1 MCGIIGYIGKRQAT
15 DILIGGLRRLEY
27 RGYDSAGLA
36 VLNQAELSV
45 QKSQGKL
52 EKLVNQLQWDQCI
65 GNVGIGHTRWATHGI
80 PSKTNA
86 HPHFDFNREIAVVH
100 NGIIENFRHIKTSLE
115 TAGRRFRSE
124 TDSEVIP
131 HLIGNFYKGDLLHAV
146 QAALRQVEGNYAI
159 AVISANEPTR
169 MVAARKG
176 SPLVIGLGEDEFL
189 VTSDVTAMLEH
200 TNQVVYVEDD
210 EIVDVNMDGVRISTL
225 AGESIQRSATT
236 VTWDISQV
244 QKEGYPHFM
253 IKEIMEQ
260 PSSLRQTISERIQA
274 GRVVFPELEPLR
286 ESLGNPEKINQIV
299 FLGCGT
305 AYHAGFV
312 GKYMVEKFAR
322 IPATVDMSSEFRYSS
337 PVITP
342 RTLVVAISQSGETT
356 DTLAAVRYAKEQG
369 ATTIAI
375 TNVVGSSITREVDIT
390 INMYAGPEIAVAAS
404 KTYTSQLAVLSLFA
418 LHVAYLRQP
427 PDANSTE
434 TLLHDILH
442 LPSHV
447 EKVLTQSAS
456 IEHIAKRYSAFN
468 HFLYLG
474 RHINYPSALEGALKL
489 KEISY
494 IHAEGYPAGEMKHGA
509 IALID
514 DDMPVVCIVSE
525 SEVHEKMLSNIQ
537 EVHARKGR
545 IIAIATKGD
554 LEIEALF
561 QDTIYLPQIHE
572 FASPILI
579 AVAFQLF
586 AYYVA
591 AHRGL
596 DVDQPR
602 NLAKSVTVE

>member
-15 DILIGGLRRLEY
+15 GILVDGLRRLEY

-36 VLNQAELSV
+36 VLNRTGLVV

-52 EKLVNQLQWDQCI
+52 RQLVDQLQWDECI

-80 PSKTNA
+80 PNIINA
-86 HPHFDFNREIAVVH
+86 HPHADSKKEIAVVH
-100 NGIIENFRHIKTSLE
+100 NGIIENFRHIKTHLE
-115 TAGRRFRSE
+115 ATGRRFRSE
-124 TDSEVIP
+124 TDSEVLP
-131 HLIGNFYKGDLLHAV
+131 HLIESFYKGDLLQAV
-146 QAALRQVEGNYAI
+146 QGALRQVEGNYGI

-176 SPLVIGLGEDEFL
+176 SPLVIGLGKDEFF
-189 VTSDVTAMLEH
+189 VASDVPAILEH
-200 TNQVVYVEDD
+200 TNDVIYVEDD
-210 EIVDVNMDGVRISTL
+210 EIVDINMDSVRISTL
-225 AGESIQRSATT
+225 AGKSIRRSATT

-260 PSSLRQTISERIQA
+260 PISLRQTISERIQA
-274 GRVVFPELEPLR
+274 GRVIFPELKPLR
-286 ESLGNPEKINQIV
+286 GNLGNPEKINQIV

-312 GKYMVEKFAR
+312 GKYMIEKFAR

-369 ATTIAI
+369 ATAIAI
-375 TNVVGSSITREVDIT
+375 TNVVGSSITREVDVT

-418 LHVAYLRQP
+418 LYVANLRMP
-427 PDANSTE
+427 LGVNTIEA
-434 TLLHDILH
+434 LLHDILN
-442 LPSHV
+442 LPAQV
-447 EKVLTQSAS
+447 EKVLTLSAS
-456 IEHIAKRYSAFN
+456 IEHIAKRYSTFN

-514 DDMPVVCIVSE
+514 NNMPVVCIVSE
-525 SEVHEKMLSNIQ
+525 SDIHEKMLSNIQ

-554 LEIEALF
+554 LEIEGLI

-591 AHRGL
+591 VHRGL

>member
-15 DILIGGLRRLEY
+15 DILVGGLQRLEY

-36 VLNQAELSV
+36 VLNDSGLSV

-52 EKLVNQLQWDQCI
+52 QQLVDGLQPDQCI

-80 PSKTNA
+80 PNELNA
-86 HPHFDFNREIAVVH
+86 HPHFDFKNEIAVVH
-100 NGIIENFRHIKTSLE
+100 NGIIENFRHIKTYLE
-115 TAGRRFRSE
+115 VGGHRFRSE
-124 TDSEVIP
+124 TDSEVLP
-131 HLIGNFYKGDLLHAV
+131 HLIASLYKGDLLEAVEHAL
-146 QAALRQVEGNYAI
+146 QRIEGNYAI
-159 AVISANEPTR
+159 AVISANEPSR
-169 MVAARKG
+169 MIAARKR
-176 SPLVIGLGEDEFL
+176 SPLVIGIGKDELL
-189 VTSDVTAMLEH
+189 VASDVTAMLEH
-200 TNQVVYVEDD
+200 TYEVVYIEDD
-210 EIVDVNMDGVRISTL
+210 EIVDLNMDGVRISTL
-225 AGESIQRSATT
+225 TGKSVQRAATT

-274 GRVVFPELEPLR
+274 GRVVFPELESLR
-286 ESLGNPEKINQIV
+286 ENLGNPEKINQVV

-312 GKYMVEKFAR
+312 GKYIIEKFAR

-369 ATTIAI
+369 AATIAI
-375 TNVVGSSITREVDIT
+375 TNVVGSSITREVDAT

-418 LHVAYLRQP
+418 LYVAHLRQP
-427 PDANSTE
+427 PGIDVIEA
-434 TLLHDILH
+434 LLHDIVD
-442 LPSHV
+442 LPGQV
-447 EKVLTQSAS
+447 EKVLTQSTY
-456 IEHIAKRYSAFN
+456 IEHIAKHYSTYD

-514 DDMPVVCIVSE
+514 ENMPVVCIISE

-537 EVHARKGR
+537 EVHARKGK

-554 LEIEALF
+554 LEIEALI
-561 QDTIYLPQIHE
+561 QDTIYLPQVHE

>member
-36 VLNQAELSV
+36 VLNQAGLSV

-52 EKLVNQLQWDQCI
+52 DQLVDQLQSDQCI

-86 HPHFDFNREIAVVH
+86 HPHFDSNKEIAVVH

-115 TAGRRFRSE
+115 AVGRRFRSE
-124 TDSEVIP
+124 TDSEVLP
-131 HLIGNFYKGDLLHAV
+131 HLIASFYSGNLLQAV
-146 QAALRQVEGNYAI
+146 QRALRQVEGNYAI
-159 AVISANEPTR
+159 AVISPNEPTR

-189 VTSDVTAMLEH
+189 VASDVTAMLEH
-200 TNQVVYVEDD
+200 TNQVVYIEDD

-225 AGESIQRSATT
+225 AGESIQRTAAT

-286 ESLGNPEKINQIV
+286 ESLGNPEKIDQIV
-299 FLGCGT
+299 FIGCGT

-312 GKYMVEKFAR
+312 GKHTIEKFAR

-375 TNVVGSSITREVDIT
+375 TNVVGSSITREVDVT

-418 LHVAYLRQP
+418 LHVANLRQP

-525 SEVHEKMLSNIQ
+525 SEIHEKMLSNIQ

-561 QDTIYLPQIHE
+561 QDSIYLPQIHE

-591 AHRGL
+591 VHRGL

>member
-15 DILIGGLRRLEY
+15 GILVDGLRRLEY

-36 VLNQAELSV
+36 VLNRTGLVV

-52 EKLVNQLQWDQCI
+52 RQLVDQLQWDECI

-80 PSKTNA
+80 PNIINA
-86 HPHFDFNREIAVVH
+86 HPHADSKKEIAVVH
-100 NGIIENFRHIKTSLE
+100 NGIIENFRHIKTHLE
-115 TAGRRFRSE
+115 ATGRRFRSE
-124 TDSEVIP
+124 TDSEVLP
-131 HLIGNFYKGDLLHAV
+131 HLIESFYKGDLLQAV
-146 QAALRQVEGNYAI
+146 QGALRQVEGNYGL

-176 SPLVIGLGEDEFL
+176 SPLVIGLGKDEFF
-189 VTSDVTAMLEH
+189 VASDVPAILEH
-200 TNQVVYVEDD
+200 TNDVIYVEDD
-210 EIVDVNMDGVRISTL
+210 EIVDINMDSVRISTL
-225 AGESIQRSATT
+225 AGKSIRRSATT

-260 PSSLRQTISERIQA
+260 PISLRQTISERIQA
-274 GRVVFPELEPLR
+274 GRVIFPELKPLR
-286 ESLGNPEKINQIV
+286 GNLGNPEKINQIV

-312 GKYMVEKFAR
+312 GKYMIEKFAR

-369 ATTIAI
+369 ATAIAI
-375 TNVVGSSITREVDIT
+375 TNVVGSSITREVDVT

-418 LHVAYLRQP
+418 LYVANLRKP
-427 PDANSTE
+427 LGVNTIEA
-434 TLLHDILH
+434 LLHDILN
-442 LPSHV
+442 LPAQV
-447 EKVLTQSAS
+447 EKVLTLSAS
-456 IEHIAKRYSAFN
+456 IEHIAKRYSTFN

-514 DDMPVVCIVSE
+514 NNMPVVCIVSE
-525 SEVHEKMLSNIQ
+525 SDIHEKMLSNIQ

-554 LEIEALF
+554 LEIEGLI

-591 AHRGL
+591 VHRGL

>member
-15 DILIGGLRRLEY
+15 DILVDGLRRLEY

-36 VLNQAELSV
+36 VLTNGGLFV

-52 EKLVNQLQWDQCI
+52 ERLVNQLQTEDCI
-65 GNVGIGHTRWATHGI
+65 GNIGIGHTRWATHGI
-80 PSKTNA
+80 PNEINA
-86 HPHFDFNREIAVVH
+86 HPHLDSKKKIAVVH
-100 NGIIENFRHIKTSLE
+100 NGIIENFRHIRASLE
-115 TAGRRFRSE
+115 ADGNRFRSE
-124 TDSEVIP
+124 TDSEVLP
-131 HLIGNFYKGDLLHAV
+131 HLIASFYEGDLLQAV
-146 QAALRQVEGNYAI
+146 QCALRQVEGNYAI
-159 AVISANEPTR
+159 AVISAKEPTR
-169 MVAARKG
+169 MVAARQG
-176 SPLVIGLGEDEFL
+176 SPLVIGLGADEFF
-189 VTSDVTAMLEH
+189 VASDVTAMLEH
-200 TNQVVYVEDD
+200 TDEVVYVEDN
-210 EIVDVNMDGVRISTL
+210 EIVDITTDGVHISTL
-225 AGESIQRSATT
+225 AGESIQRTATI
-236 VTWDISQV
+236 VSWDYSQV
-244 QKEGYPHFM
+244 QKEGFPHFM

-260 PSSLRQTISERIQA
+260 PSSLTKTISERIRA
-274 GRVVFPELEPLR
+274 GRVVFPELEPLN
-286 ESLGNPEKINQIV
+286 ENLSNPEKFNQVV

-312 GKYMVEKFAR
+312 GKYTIEKFAR
-322 IPATVDMSSEFRYSS
+322 VPATVDMSSEFRYSS
-337 PVITP
+337 PVVTP
-342 RTLVVAISQSGETT
+342 GTLVVAISQSGETT
-356 DTLAAVRYAKEQG
+356 DTLAAVRYAKGQG

-375 TNVVGSSITREVDIT
+375 TNVVGSSISREVDVT

-418 LHVAYLRQP
+418 LYVAQLRKP
-427 PDANSTE
+427 SRIATTE
-434 TLLHDILH
+434 ALLHDILH
-442 LPSHV
+442 LPAQV
-447 EKVLTQSAS
+447 EKVLTQAAS
-456 IEHIAKRYSAFN
+456 IEHIAKRYSTYN

-514 DDMPVVCIVSE
+514 EEMPVVCIVSE

-554 LEIEALF
+554 LEIEALI

>member
-1 MCGIIGYIGKRQAT
+1 MCGIIGYIGKRQAK

-115 TAGRRFRSE
+115 AAGRRFRSE
-124 TDSEVIP
+124 TDSEVLP
-131 HLIGNFYKGDLLHAV
+131 HLIGNFYKGNLLHAV

-225 AGESIQRSATT
+225 AGESIQRTAAT

-322 IPATVDMSSEFRYSS
+322 IPASVDMSSEFRYSS

>member
-15 DILIGGLRRLEY
+15 DILVDGLRRLEY

-36 VLNQAELSV
+36 VLNNAELLF

-52 EKLVNQLQWDQCI
+52 QRLVDQLQPEQCI

-80 PSKTNA
+80 PNEINA
-86 HPHFDFNREIAVVH
+86 HPHFDSKMEIAVVH
-100 NGIIENFRHIKTSLE
+100 NGIIENFRDIRTHLE
-115 TAGRRFRSE
+115 SAGCRFRSE
-124 TDSEVIP
+124 TDSEVLP
-131 HLIGNFYKGDLLHAV
+131 HLIESLYKGDLLQAV
-146 QAALRQVEGNYAI
+146 QGALQQVEGNYAI

-169 MVAARKG
+169 MVAARKS
-176 SPLVIGLGEDEFL
+176 SPLVIGIGEDEFL
-189 VTSDVTAMLEH
+189 VASDVTAMLEH
-200 TNQVVYVEDD
+200 TDEVVYVEDD
-210 EIVDVNMDGVRISTL
+210 EIVDITTNGVRISTL
-225 AGESIQRSATT
+225 AGEPIQRAATA
-236 VTWDISQV
+236 VSWDLSQV

-260 PSSLRQTISERIQA
+260 PSSLRQTINERIQA
-274 GRVVFPELEPLR
+274 GMVIFPELEPLS
-286 ESLGNPEKINQIV
+286 ENLGNPGKINQIV

-312 GKYMVEKFAR
+312 GKYTIEKFAR
-322 IPATVDMSSEFRYSS
+322 IPSTVDMSSEFRYGA
-337 PVITP
+337 PVVTP
-342 RTLVVAISQSGETT
+342 GTLVVAISQSGETT
-356 DTLAAVRYAKEQG
+356 DTLAAVRYAKERG
-369 ATTIAI
+369 ATTIAV
-375 TNVVGSSITREVDIT
+375 TNVVGSSITREVDVT

-418 LHVAYLRQP
+418 LYAAQLRKP
-427 PDANSTE
+427 SGIDRTE
-434 TLLHDILH
+434 ALLHDILH
-442 LPSHV
+442 LPAQV
-447 EKVLTQSAS
+447 EKVLTQAAS
-456 IEHIAKRYSAFN
+456 IEHIAKRYSTFN

-514 DDMPVVCIVSE
+514 EKMPVVCIVSE

-537 EVHARKGR
+537 EVHARKGK

-554 LEIEALF
+554 LEIEALI

-586 AYYVA
+586 AYFVA

>member
-15 DILIGGLRRLEY
+15 DILVDGLRRLEY

-36 VLNQAELSV
+36 VLNNAELLF

-52 EKLVNQLQWDQCI
+52 ERLVNQLQSDLCI
-65 GNVGIGHTRWATHGI
+65 GKVGIGHTRWATHGI
-80 PSKTNA
+80 PNQINA
-86 HPHFDFNREIAVVH
+86 HPHFDSKKEIAVVH
-100 NGIIENFRHIKTSLE
+100 NGIIENFRGIRTHLE
-115 TAGRRFRSE
+115 TAGCRFRSE
-124 TDSEVIP
+124 TDSEVLP
-131 HLIGNFYKGDLLHAV
+131 HLIDSFYKGDLLQAV
-146 QAALRQVEGNYAI
+146 QSALRQVEGNYAI
-159 AVISANEPTR
+159 AVISAKEPTR

-176 SPLVIGLGEDEFL
+176 SPLVIGLGADEFF
-189 VTSDVTAMLEH
+189 VASDVTAMLELI
-200 TNQVVYVEDD
+200 NEVVYIEDD
-210 EIVDVNMDGVRISTL
+210 EMVDITMDGVRISTL
-225 AGESIQRSATT
+225 TGEPIQRASTT
-236 VTWDISQV
+236 VSWDLSQV

-260 PSSLRQTISERIQA
+260 PSSLRQTINERIQT
-274 GRVVFPELEPLR
+274 GRVVFPELEPL
-286 ESLGNPEKINQIV
+286 SKDLSNPDTVNQVV

-312 GKYMVEKFAR
+312 GKYTIEKFAR
-322 IPATVDMSSEFRYSS
+322 IPATVDMSSEFRYGA
-337 PVITP
+337 PVMTP
-342 RTLVVAISQSGETT
+342 GTLVVAISQSGETT

-375 TNVVGSSITREVDIT
+375 TNVVGSSITREVDVT

-418 LHVAYLRQP
+418 LYVAQLRRSSGI
-427 PDANSTE
+427 DTTE
-434 TLLHDILH
+434 ALLHDILH
-442 LPSHV
+442 LPAQV
-447 EKVLTQSAS
+447 EKVLTQAAS
-456 IEHIAKRYSAFN
+456 IEHIAKRYSTYN

-514 DDMPVVCIVSE
+514 EEMPVVCIVSE

-554 LEIEALF
+554 LEIEALI

>member
-15 DILIGGLRRLEY
+15 DILVDGLRRLEY

-36 VLNQAELSV
+36 VLNRTGLVV

-52 EKLVNQLQWDQCI
+52 QQLVDQLQWDECI

-80 PSKTNA
+80 PTKINA
-86 HPHFDFNREIAVVH
+86 HPHFDSKKEIAVVH
-100 NGIIENFRHIKTSLE
+100 NGIIENFRHIKTHLE
-115 TAGRRFRSE
+115 ATGRRFRSE
-124 TDSEVIP
+124 TDSEVLP
-131 HLIGNFYKGDLLHAV
+131 HLIESFYKGDLLQAV
-146 QAALRQVEGNYAI
+146 QGALGQVEGNYGI

-176 SPLVIGLGEDEFL
+176 SPLVIGLGKDEFF
-189 VTSDVTAMLEH
+189 VASDVPAILEH
-200 TNQVVYVEDD
+200 TNDVIYVEDD
-210 EIVDVNMDGVRISTL
+210 EIVDINMASVRISTL
-225 AGESIQRSATT
+225 AGKSIRRSATT

-260 PSSLRQTISERIQA
+260 PISLRQTISERIQA

-286 ESLGNPEKINQIV
+286 GNLGNPEKINQIV

-312 GKYMVEKFAR
+312 GKYMIEKFAR

-369 ATTIAI
+369 AMAIAI
-375 TNVVGSSITREVDIT
+375 TNVVGSSITREVDVT

-418 LHVAYLRQP
+418 LYVANLRKP
-427 PDANSTE
+427 LDVNTIEA
-434 TLLHDILH
+434 LLHDILN
-442 LPSHV
+442 LPAQV
-447 EKVLTQSAS
+447 EKVLTLSAS
-456 IEHIAKRYSAFN
+456 IEHIAKRYSTFN

-514 DDMPVVCIVSE
+514 NNMPVVCIVSE
-525 SEVHEKMLSNIQ
+525 SDVHEKMLSNIQ

-554 LEIEALF
+554 LEIEGLI

-591 AHRGL
+591 VHRGL

>member
-1 MCGIIGYIGKRQAT
+1 MCGIIGYVGKRQAT
-15 DILIGGLRRLEY
+15 DILVDGLRRLEY

-36 VLNQAELSV
+36 VLNNAELFV

-52 EKLVNQLQWDQCI
+52 ERLVNQLQSDQCI

-80 PSKTNA
+80 PNRINA
-86 HPHFDFNREIAVVH
+86 HPHFDSKKEIAVVH
-100 NGIIENFRHIKTSLE
+100 NGIIENFRHIRTSLE
-115 TAGRRFRSE
+115 ADGHRFRSE
-124 TDSEVIP
+124 TDSEVLP
-131 HLIGNFYKGDLLHAV
+131 HLIASFYEGDLLRAV
-146 QAALRQVEGNYAI
+146 QCALRQVEGNYAI
-159 AVISANEPTR
+159 GVISSNEPTR

-176 SPLVIGLGEDEFL
+176 SPLVIGLGASEFF
-189 VTSDVTAMLEH
+189 VASDVTAMLEH
-200 TNQVVYVEDD
+200 TDEVVYVEDD
-210 EIVDVNMDGVRISTL
+210 EIVDITTGGVQISTL
-225 AGESIQRSATT
+225 AGEPIQRTATT
-236 VTWDISQV
+236 ITWDISQV

-260 PSSLRQTISERIQA
+260 PSSLTQTISERIRA
-274 GRVVFPELEPLR
+274 GRVVFPELEHLSKNLSNR
-286 ESLGNPEKINQIV
+286 EKIYQVV

-305 AYHAGFV
+305 AYHAGFI
-312 GKYMVEKFAR
+312 GKYTIEKFAR

-337 PVITP
+337 PVVTP
-342 RTLVVAISQSGETT
+342 GTLVVAISQSGETT
-356 DTLAAVRYAKEQG
+356 DTLAAVRYAKGQG

-375 TNVVGSSITREVDIT
+375 TNVVGSSITREVDVT
-390 INMYAGPEIAVAAS
+390 IHMYAGPEIAVAAS
-404 KTYTSQLAVLSLFA
+404 KTYTSQLAVLSLFS
-418 LHVAYLRQP
+418 LYVAQLRQHRGV
-427 PDANSTE
+427 DAIE
-434 TLLHDILH
+434 TLLHDIVA
-442 LPSHV
+442 LPAQV
-447 EKVLTQSAS
+447 EKVLTQAAS
-456 IEHIAKRYSAFN
+456 IEHIAKRYSTYN

-514 DDMPVVCIVSE
+514 EEMPVVCIVSE

-554 LEIEALF
+554 LEIEALI

>member
-1 MCGIIGYIGKRQAT
+1 MCGIIGYIGNRQAK

-27 RGYDSAGLA
+27 RGYDSAGL
-36 VLNQAELSV
+36 VILNQSELSV
-45 QKSQGKL
+45 QKSQGRL
-52 EKLVNQLQWDQCI
+52 ENLVNQLQSDQCI

-80 PSKTNA
+80 PSKANA
-86 HPHFDFNREIAVVH
+86 HPHLDSNKDIAVVH

-115 TAGRRFRSE
+115 AVGRRFRSE
-124 TDSEVIP
+124 TDSEVLP
-131 HLIGNFYKGDLLHAV
+131 HLIRSFYKGDLHQAV
-146 QAALRQVEGNYAI
+146 KGALMRVEGNYAI
-159 AVISANEPTR
+159 AVISAHEPNR
-169 MVAARKG
+169 MIAARKG
-176 SPLVIGLGEDEFL
+176 SPLVIGLGENECL
-189 VTSDVTAMLEH
+189 VASDVTAMLEH
-200 TNQVVYVEDD
+200 TNKVVYVEDD
-210 EIVDVNMDGVRISTL
+210 EIVDIKSDAVRISTL
-225 AGESIQRSATT
+225 VGESIQRTAAT

-260 PSSLRQTISERIQA
+260 PSSLRHTISERIQA
-274 GRVVFPELEPLR
+274 GSVVFPEMEPLR
-286 ESLGNPEKINQIV
+286 ECIGNPDKINQVV

-312 GKYMVEKFAR
+312 GKYMIEKFAR
-322 IPATVDMSSEFRYSS
+322 IPAAVDMSSEFRYSS

-342 RTLVVAISQSGETT
+342 STLIVAISQSGETR

-369 ATTIAI
+369 ATAIAI
-375 TNVVGSSITREVDIT
+375 TNVVGSSITREVDVT

-404 KTYTSQLAVLSLFA
+404 KTYTSQLSVLSLFA
-418 LHVAYLRQP
+418 LYVANLRQP
-427 PDANSTE
+427 LDTKSTE

-456 IEHIAKRYSAFN
+456 IEHIAKRYSAFS

-514 DDMPVVCIVSE
+514 DHMPVVCIVSE

-554 LEIEALF
+554 LDIEALC

-579 AVAFQLF
+579 AVALQLF

>member
-15 DILIGGLRRLEY
+15 GILVDGLRRLEY

-36 VLNQAELSV
+36 VLNRTGLVV

-52 EKLVNQLQWDQCI
+52 RQLVDQLQWDECI

-80 PSKTNA
+80 PNIINA
-86 HPHFDFNREIAVVH
+86 HPHADSKKEIAVVH
-100 NGIIENFRHIKTSLE
+100 NGIIENFRHIKTHLE
-115 TAGRRFRSE
+115 ATGRRFRSE
-124 TDSEVIP
+124 TDSEVLP
-131 HLIGNFYKGDLLHAV
+131 HLIESFYKGDLLQAV
-146 QAALRQVEGNYAI
+146 QGALRQVEGNYGL

-176 SPLVIGLGEDEFL
+176 SPLVIGLGKDEFF
-189 VTSDVTAMLEH
+189 VASDVPAILEH
-200 TNQVVYVEDD
+200 TNDVIYVEDD
-210 EIVDVNMDGVRISTL
+210 EIVDINMDSVRISTL
-225 AGESIQRSATT
+225 AGKSIRRSATT

-260 PSSLRQTISERIQA
+260 PISLRQTISERIQA
-274 GRVVFPELEPLR
+274 GRVIFPELKPLR
-286 ESLGNPEKINQIV
+286 GNLGNPEKINQIV

-312 GKYMVEKFAR
+312 GKYMIEKFAR

-369 ATTIAI
+369 ATAIAI
-375 TNVVGSSITREVDIT
+375 TNVVGSSITREVDVT

-418 LHVAYLRQP
+418 LYVANLRMP
-427 PDANSTE
+427 LGVNTIEA
-434 TLLHDILH
+434 LLHDILN
-442 LPSHV
+442 LPAQV
-447 EKVLTQSAS
+447 EKVLTLSAS
-456 IEHIAKRYSAFN
+456 IEHIAKRYSTFN

-514 DDMPVVCIVSE
+514 NNMPVVCIVSE
-525 SEVHEKMLSNIQ
+525 SDVHEKMLSNIQ

-554 LEIEALF
+554 LEIEGLI

-591 AHRGL
+591 VHRGL

>member
-1 MCGIIGYIGKRQAT
+1 MCGIIGYIGKRHAT
-15 DILIGGLRRLEY
+15 DILVDGLRRLEY

-36 VLNQAELSV
+36 VLNNAGLSV

-52 EKLVNQLQWDQCI
+52 NQLVDQLQPDQCI
-65 GNVGIGHTRWATHGI
+65 GNVGVGHTRWATHGI
-80 PSKTNA
+80 PNRNNA
-86 HPHFDFNREIAVVH
+86 HPHFDTNKEIAVVH
-100 NGIIENFRHIKTSLE
+100 NGIIENFRRIRTHLE
-115 TAGRRFRSE
+115 TSGYRFRSD
-124 TDSEVIP
+124 TDSEVLP
-131 HLIGNFYKGDLLHAV
+131 HLIASYYKGNLLRAV
-146 QAALRQVEGNYAI
+146 QGALRQVEGNYAI

-189 VTSDVTAMLEH
+189 VASDVTAMLEH
-200 TNQVVYVEDD
+200 TNEVVYVEDD
-210 EIVDVNMDGVRISTL
+210 EIVDIAMDGVRISTL
-225 AGESIQRSATT
+225 TGEPIQRAAKT
-236 VTWDISQV
+236 VSWDISQV

-274 GRVVFPELEPLR
+274 GKVVFPELEPLG
-286 ESLGNPEKINQIV
+286 ENLGNPEKINQVV

-312 GKYMVEKFAR
+312 GKYTIEKFAR

-337 PVITP
+337 PVVTP
-342 RTLVVAISQSGETT
+342 GTLVVAISQSGETT

-375 TNVVGSSITREVDIT
+375 TNVVGSSITREVDVT

-418 LHVAYLRQP
+418 LYVAQLRQP
-427 PDANSTE
+427 TDVDTTE
-434 TLLHDILH
+434 TLLHDIVDV
-442 LPSHV
+442 PGQV
-447 EKVLTQSAS
+447 EKVLTQAAS
-456 IEHIAKRYSAFN
+456 IEHISKRYASFD

-514 DDMPVVCIVSE
+514 EDMPVVCIVSE
-525 SEVHEKMLSNIQ
+525 SEVHEKMLSNIH

-545 IIAIATKGD
+545 IVAIATKGD
-554 LEIEALF
+554 LEIEALI

-591 AHRGL
+591 VHRGL

>member
-15 DILIGGLRRLEY
+15 GILVDGLRRLEY

-36 VLNQAELSV
+36 VLNRTGLVV

-52 EKLVNQLQWDQCI
+52 RQLVDQLQWDECI

-80 PSKTNA
+80 PNIINA
-86 HPHFDFNREIAVVH
+86 HPHADSKKEIAVVH
-100 NGIIENFRHIKTSLE
+100 NGIIENFRHIKTHLE
-115 TAGRRFRSE
+115 ATGRRFRSE
-124 TDSEVIP
+124 TDSEVLP
-131 HLIGNFYKGDLLHAV
+131 HLIESFYKGDLLQAV
-146 QAALRQVEGNYAI
+146 QGALRQVEGNYGI

-176 SPLVIGLGEDEFL
+176 SPLVIGLGKDEFF
-189 VTSDVTAMLEH
+189 VASDVPAILEH
-200 TNQVVYVEDD
+200 TNDVIYVEDD
-210 EIVDVNMDGVRISTL
+210 EIVDINMDSVRISTL
-225 AGESIQRSATT
+225 AGKSIRRSATT

-260 PSSLRQTISERIQA
+260 PISLRQTISERIQA
-274 GRVVFPELEPLR
+274 GRVIFPELKPLR
-286 ESLGNPEKINQIV
+286 GNLGNPEKINQIV

-312 GKYMVEKFAR
+312 GKYMIEKFAR

-369 ATTIAI
+369 ATAIAI
-375 TNVVGSSITREVDIT
+375 TNVVGSSITREVDVT

-418 LHVAYLRQP
+418 LYVANLRIP
-427 PDANSTE
+427 LGVNTIEA
-434 TLLHDILH
+434 LLHDILN
-442 LPSHV
+442 LPAQV
-447 EKVLTQSAS
+447 EKVLTLSAS
-456 IEHIAKRYSAFN
+456 IEHIAKRYSTFN

-514 DDMPVVCIVSE
+514 NNMPVVCIVSE
-525 SEVHEKMLSNIQ
+525 SDVHEKMLSNIQ

-554 LEIEALF
+554 LEIEGLI

-591 AHRGL
+591 VHRGL

>member
-36 VLNQAELSV
+36 VLNDARLFV

-52 EKLVNQLQWDQCI
+52 GQLVDQLQSEQCI

-80 PSKTNA
+80 PSKINA
-86 HPHFDFNREIAVVH
+86 HPHFDSKKEIAVVH
-100 NGIIENFRHIKTSLE
+100 NGIIENFRHIKTYLE
-115 TAGRRFRSE
+115 AAGHRFRSE
-124 TDSEVIP
+124 TDSEVLP
-131 HLIGNFYKGDLLHAV
+131 HLISSFYKGNLLQAIQHAL
-146 QAALRQVEGNYAI
+146 QQVEGNYAI

-176 SPLVIGLGEDEFL
+176 SPLVIGLGTDEFL
-189 VTSDVTAMLEH
+189 VASDVTAMLEH
-200 TNQVVYVEDD
+200 TDEIVYVGDD
-210 EIVDVNMDGVRISTL
+210 EIVDINMDSVRISTRT
-225 AGESIQRSATT
+225 GESIQRTATT

-260 PSSLRQTISERIQA
+260 PSSLQQTISERIQA
-274 GRVVFPELEPLR
+274 DSVVFPELEPLR
-286 ESLGNPEKINQIV
+286 DSLGNPEKINQIV

-312 GKYMVEKFAR
+312 GKYTIEKFAR
-322 IPATVDMSSEFRYSS
+322 IPASVDMSSEFRYSS

-356 DTLAAVRYAKEQG
+356 DTLAAIRYAKEHG

-375 TNVVGSSITREVDIT
+375 TNVIGSSITREVDVT
-390 INMYAGPEIAVAAS
+390 INMCAGPEIAVAAS
-404 KTYTSQLAVLSLFA
+404 KTYTSQLAVLALFA
-418 LHVAYLRQP
+418 IYVAHLRQP
-427 PDANSTE
+427 LAVDGTE
-434 TLLHDILH
+434 ALLHDILN
-442 LPSHV
+442 LPAQV

-456 IEHIAKRYSAFN
+456 IEHIARRYSTFN

-514 DDMPVVCIVSE
+514 EDMPVVCIVSE
-525 SEVHEKMLSNIQ
+525 SDVHEKMLSNIQ

-554 LEIEALF
+554 LEIEGLI
-561 QDTIYLPQIHE
+561 QDTICLPQIHE

-591 AHRGL
+591 VHRGL

>member
-15 DILIGGLRRLEY
+15 DILVDGLRRLEY

-36 VLNQAELSV
+36 VLNRTGLVV

-52 EKLVNQLQWDQCI
+52 QQLVGQLQWDECI

-80 PSKTNA
+80 PTKINA
-86 HPHFDFNREIAVVH
+86 HPHFDSKKEIAVVH
-100 NGIIENFRHIKTSLE
+100 NGIIENFRHIKTHLE
-115 TAGRRFRSE
+115 ATGRRFRSE
-124 TDSEVIP
+124 TDSEVLP
-131 HLIGNFYKGDLLHAV
+131 HLIESFYKGDLLQAV
-146 QAALRQVEGNYAI
+146 QGALGQVEGNYGI

-176 SPLVIGLGEDEFL
+176 SPLVIGLGKDEFF
-189 VTSDVTAMLEH
+189 VASDVPAILEH
-200 TNQVVYVEDD
+200 TNDVIYVEDD
-210 EIVDVNMDGVRISTL
+210 EIVDINMASVRISTL
-225 AGESIQRSATT
+225 AGKSIRRSATT

-260 PSSLRQTISERIQA
+260 PISLRQTISERIQA

-286 ESLGNPEKINQIV
+286 GNLGNPEKINQIV

-312 GKYMVEKFAR
+312 GKYMIEKFAR

-369 ATTIAI
+369 AMAIAI
-375 TNVVGSSITREVDIT
+375 TNVVGSSITREVDVT

-418 LHVAYLRQP
+418 LYVANLRKP
-427 PDANSTE
+427 LDVNTIEA
-434 TLLHDILH
+434 LLHDILN
-442 LPSHV
+442 LPAQV
-447 EKVLTQSAS
+447 EKVLTLSAS
-456 IEHIAKRYSAFN
+456 IEHIAKRYSTFN

-514 DDMPVVCIVSE
+514 NNMPVVCIVSE
-525 SEVHEKMLSNIQ
+525 SDVHEKMLSNIQ

-554 LEIEALF
+554 LEIEGLI

-591 AHRGL
+591 VHRGL

>member
-15 DILIGGLRRLEY
+15 DILVDGLRRLEY

-36 VLNQAELSV
+36 VLNNAELLF

-52 EKLVNQLQWDQCI
+52 ERLVNQLQSDLCI
-65 GNVGIGHTRWATHGI
+65 GKVGIGHTRWATHGI
-80 PSKTNA
+80 PNQINA
-86 HPHFDFNREIAVVH
+86 HPHFDSKKEIAVVH
-100 NGIIENFRHIKTSLE
+100 NGIIENFRGIRTHLE
-115 TAGRRFRSE
+115 TAGCRFRSE
-124 TDSEVIP
+124 TDSEVLP
-131 HLIGNFYKGDLLHAV
+131 HLIDSFYKGDLLQAV
-146 QAALRQVEGNYAI
+146 QSALRQVEGNYAI
-159 AVISANEPTR
+159 AVISAKEPTR

-176 SPLVIGLGEDEFL
+176 SPLVIGLGADEFF
-189 VTSDVTAMLEH
+189 VASDVTAMLEH
-200 TNQVVYVEDD
+200 INEVVYIEDD
-210 EIVDVNMDGVRISTL
+210 EMVDITMDGVRISTL
-225 AGESIQRSATT
+225 TGEPIQRASTT
-236 VTWDISQV
+236 VSWDLSQV

-260 PSSLRQTISERIQA
+260 PSSLRQTINERIQT
-274 GRVVFPELEPLR
+274 GRVVFPELEPL
-286 ESLGNPEKINQIV
+286 SKDLSNPDTVNQVV

-312 GKYMVEKFAR
+312 GKYTIEKFAR
-322 IPATVDMSSEFRYSS
+322 IPATVDMSSEFRYGA
-337 PVITP
+337 PVMTP
-342 RTLVVAISQSGETT
+342 GTLVVAISQSGETT

-375 TNVVGSSITREVDIT
+375 TNVVGSSITREVDVT

-418 LHVAYLRQP
+418 LYVAQLRRSSGI
-427 PDANSTE
+427 DTTE
-434 TLLHDILH
+434 ALLHDILH
-442 LPSHV
+442 LPAQV
-447 EKVLTQSAS
+447 EKVLTQAAS
-456 IEHIAKRYSAFN
+456 IEHIAKRYSTYN

-514 DDMPVVCIVSE
+514 EEMPVVCIVSE

-545 IIAIATKGD
+545 II
-554 LEIEALF
+554 
-561 QDTIYLPQIHE
+561 
-572 FASPILI
+572 
-579 AVAFQLF
+579 
-586 AYYVA
+586 
-591 AHRGL
+591 
-596 DVDQPR
+596 
-602 NLAKSVTVE
+602 

>member
-115 TAGRRFRSE
+115 AAGRRFRSE

-131 HLIGNFYKGDLLHAV
+131 HLIGNFYKGNLLHAV

-322 IPATVDMSSEFRYSS
+322 IPASVDMSSEFRYSS

-456 IEHIAKRYSAFN
+456 IEHIANRYSAFN

>member
-36 VLNQAELSV
+36 VLNQAEFSV

-86 HPHFDFNREIAVVH
+86 HPHFDFNKEIAVVH

-115 TAGRRFRSE
+115 AAGRRFRSE

-131 HLIGNFYKGDLLHAV
+131 HLIGNFHKGDLLHAV

-210 EIVDVNMDGVRISTL
+210 EIVDVNMDGVRISTV
-225 AGESIQRSATT
+225 AGESIQRSAAT

-274 GRVVFPELEPLR
+274 GRVVLPELEPLR

-322 IPATVDMSSEFRYSS
+322 IPASVDMSSEFRYSS

-356 DTLAAVRYAKEQG
+356 DTLAAVRYAKEQC

>member
-15 DILIGGLRRLEY
+15 NILIGGLRRLEY

-52 EKLVNQLQWDQCI
+52 EKLVNQLQSDQCI

-86 HPHFDFNREIAVVH
+86 HPHFDFNKEIAVVH

-115 TAGRRFRSE
+115 VAGRRFRSE

-225 AGESIQRSATT
+225 AGESIQRSAAT

>member
-15 DILIGGLRRLEY
+15 DILVDGLRRLEY

-36 VLNQAELSV
+36 VLNRTGLVV

-52 EKLVNQLQWDQCI
+52 QQLVDQLQWDECI

-80 PSKTNA
+80 PTKINA
-86 HPHFDFNREIAVVH
+86 HPHFDSKKEIAVVH
-100 NGIIENFRHIKTSLE
+100 NGIIENFRHIKTHLE
-115 TAGRRFRSE
+115 ATGRRFRSE
-124 TDSEVIP
+124 TDSEVLP
-131 HLIGNFYKGDLLHAV
+131 HLIESFYKGDLLQAV
-146 QAALRQVEGNYAI
+146 QGALGQVEGNYGI

-176 SPLVIGLGEDEFL
+176 SPLVIGLGKDEFF
-189 VTSDVTAMLEH
+189 VASDVPAILEH
-200 TNQVVYVEDD
+200 TNDVIYVEDD
-210 EIVDVNMDGVRISTL
+210 EIVDINMASVRISTL
-225 AGESIQRSATT
+225 AGKSIRRSATA

-244 QKEGYPHFM
+244 QKGGYPHFM

-260 PSSLRQTISERIQA
+260 PISLRQTISERIQA

-286 ESLGNPEKINQIV
+286 GNLGNPEKINQIV

-312 GKYMVEKFAR
+312 GKYMIEKFAR
-322 IPATVDMSSEFRYSS
+322 ILATVDMSSEFRYSS

-369 ATTIAI
+369 AMAIAI
-375 TNVVGSSITREVDIT
+375 TNVVGSSITREVDVT

-418 LHVAYLRQP
+418 LYVANLRKP
-427 PDANSTE
+427 LDVNTIEA
-434 TLLHDILH
+434 LLHDILN
-442 LPSHV
+442 LPAQV
-447 EKVLTQSAS
+447 EKVLTLSAS
-456 IEHIAKRYSAFN
+456 IEHIAKRYSTFN

-514 DDMPVVCIVSE
+514 NSMPVVCIVSE
-525 SEVHEKMLSNIQ
+525 SDVHEKMLSNIQ

-554 LEIEALF
+554 LEIEGLI

-591 AHRGL
+591 VHRGL
-596 DVDQPR
+596 NVDQPR

>member
-15 DILIGGLRRLEY
+15 GILVDGLRRLEY

-36 VLNQAELSV
+36 VLNRTGLVV

-52 EKLVNQLQWDQCI
+52 RQLVDQLQWDECI

-80 PSKTNA
+80 PNIINA
-86 HPHFDFNREIAVVH
+86 HPHADSKKEIAVVH
-100 NGIIENFRHIKTSLE
+100 NGIIENFRHIKTHLE
-115 TAGRRFRSE
+115 ATGRRFRSE
-124 TDSEVIP
+124 TDSEVLP
-131 HLIGNFYKGDLLHAV
+131 HLIESFYKGDLLQAV
-146 QAALRQVEGNYAI
+146 QGALRQVEGNYGL

-176 SPLVIGLGEDEFL
+176 SPLVIGLGKDEFF
-189 VTSDVTAMLEH
+189 VASDVPAILEH
-200 TNQVVYVEDD
+200 TNDVIYVEDD
-210 EIVDVNMDGVRISTL
+210 EIVDINMDSVRISTL
-225 AGESIQRSATT
+225 AGKSIRRSATT

-260 PSSLRQTISERIQA
+260 PISLRQTISERIQA
-274 GRVVFPELEPLR
+274 GRVIFPELKPLR
-286 ESLGNPEKINQIV
+286 GNLGNPEKINQIV

-312 GKYMVEKFAR
+312 GKYMIEKFAR
-322 IPATVDMSSEFRYSS
+322 IPAAVDMSSEFRYSS

-369 ATTIAI
+369 ATAIAI
-375 TNVVGSSITREVDIT
+375 TNVVGSSITREVDVT

-418 LHVAYLRQP
+418 LYVANLRMP
-427 PDANSTE
+427 LGVNTIEA
-434 TLLHDILH
+434 LLHDILN
-442 LPSHV
+442 LPAQV
-447 EKVLTQSAS
+447 EKVLTLSAS
-456 IEHIAKRYSAFN
+456 IEHIAKRYSTFN

-514 DDMPVVCIVSE
+514 NNMPVVCIVSE
-525 SEVHEKMLSNIQ
+525 SDIHEKMLSNIQ

-554 LEIEALF
+554 LEIEGLI

-591 AHRGL
+591 VHRGL

>member
-15 DILIGGLRRLEY
+15 DILVDGLRRLEY

-36 VLNQAELSV
+36 VLNRTGLVV

-52 EKLVNQLQWDQCI
+52 QQLVDQLQWDECI

-80 PSKTNA
+80 PTKINA
-86 HPHFDFNREIAVVH
+86 HPHFDSKKEIAVVH
-100 NGIIENFRHIKTSLE
+100 NGIIENFRHIKTHLE
-115 TAGRRFRSE
+115 ATGRRFRSE
-124 TDSEVIP
+124 TDSEVLP
-131 HLIGNFYKGDLLHAV
+131 HLIESFYKGDLLQAV
-146 QAALRQVEGNYAI
+146 QGALGQVEGNYGI

-176 SPLVIGLGEDEFL
+176 SPLVIGLGKDEFF
-189 VTSDVTAMLEH
+189 VASDVPAILEH
-200 TNQVVYVEDD
+200 TNDVIYVEDD
-210 EIVDVNMDGVRISTL
+210 EIVDINMASVRISTL
-225 AGESIQRSATT
+225 AGKSIRRSATT

-260 PSSLRQTISERIQA
+260 PISLRQTISERIQA

-286 ESLGNPEKINQIV
+286 GNLGNPEKINQIV

-312 GKYMVEKFAR
+312 GKYMIEKFAR

-369 ATTIAI
+369 ATAIAI
-375 TNVVGSSITREVDIT
+375 TNVVGSSITREVDVT

-418 LHVAYLRQP
+418 LYVANLRKP
-427 PDANSTE
+427 LDVNTIEA
-434 TLLHDILH
+434 LLHDILN
-442 LPSHV
+442 LPAQV
-447 EKVLTQSAS
+447 EKVLTLSAS
-456 IEHIAKRYSAFN
+456 IEHIAKRYSTFN

-474 RHINYPSALEGALKL
+474 RYINYPSALEGALKL

-514 DDMPVVCIVSE
+514 NNMPVVCIVSE
-525 SEVHEKMLSNIQ
+525 SDVHEKMLSNIQ

-554 LEIEALF
+554 LEIEGLI

-591 AHRGL
+591 VHRGL

>member
-15 DILIGGLRRLEY
+15 GILVDGLRRLEY

-36 VLNQAELSV
+36 VLNRTGLVV

-52 EKLVNQLQWDQCI
+52 RQLVDQLQWDECI

-80 PSKTNA
+80 PNIINA
-86 HPHFDFNREIAVVH
+86 HPHADSKKEIAVVH
-100 NGIIENFRHIKTSLE
+100 NGIIENFRHIKTHLE
-115 TAGRRFRSE
+115 ATGRRFRSE
-124 TDSEVIP
+124 TDSEVLP
-131 HLIGNFYKGDLLHAV
+131 HLIESFYKGDLLQAV
-146 QAALRQVEGNYAI
+146 QGALRQVEGNYGI

-176 SPLVIGLGEDEFL
+176 SPLVIGLGKDEFF
-189 VTSDVTAMLEH
+189 VASDVPAILEH
-200 TNQVVYVEDD
+200 TNDVIYVEDD
-210 EIVDVNMDGVRISTL
+210 EIVDINMDSVRISTL
-225 AGESIQRSATT
+225 AGKSIRRSATT

-260 PSSLRQTISERIQA
+260 PISLRQTISERIQA
-274 GRVVFPELEPLR
+274 GRVIFPELKPLR
-286 ESLGNPEKINQIV
+286 GNLGNPEKINQIV

-312 GKYMVEKFAR
+312 GKYMIEKFAR

-369 ATTIAI
+369 ATAIAI
-375 TNVVGSSITREVDIT
+375 TNVVGSSITREVDVT

-418 LHVAYLRQP
+418 LYVANLRKP
-427 PDANSTE
+427 LGVNTIEA
-434 TLLHDILH
+434 LLHDILN
-442 LPSHV
+442 LPAQV
-447 EKVLTQSAS
+447 EKVLTLSAS
-456 IEHIAKRYSAFN
+456 IEHIAKRYSTFN

-514 DDMPVVCIVSE
+514 NNMPVVCIVSE
-525 SEVHEKMLSNIQ
+525 SDIHEKMLSNIQ

-554 LEIEALF
+554 LEIEGLI

-591 AHRGL
+591 VHRGL

>member
-36 VLNQAELSV
+36 VLNDAGIFV

-52 EKLVNQLQWDQCI
+52 GQLVDQLQSEQCI

-80 PSKTNA
+80 PNKINA
-86 HPHFDFNREIAVVH
+86 HPHFDSNKEIAVVH
-100 NGIIENFRHIKTSLE
+100 NGIIENFRHIKTYLE
-115 TAGRRFRSE
+115 AAGHRFQSE
-124 TDSEVIP
+124 TDSEVLP
-131 HLIGNFYKGDLLHAV
+131 HLIASFYKGNLL
-146 QAALRQVEGNYAI
+146 QAIQRALQQVEGNYAI
-159 AVISANEPTR
+159 AVISANEPTC

-176 SPLVIGLGEDEFL
+176 SPLLIGLGTDEFL
-189 VTSDVTAMLEH
+189 VASDVTAMLEH
-200 TNQVVYVEDD
+200 TNEVVYVEDD
-210 EIVDVNMDGVRISTL
+210 EIVDITMDSVRISTL
-225 AGESIQRSATT
+225 TGKSIQRTATT
-236 VTWDISQV
+236 VNWDISQV

-260 PSSLRQTISERIQA
+260 PSSLRQTTSERIQA
-274 GRVVFPELEPLR
+274 GRVVFPELELLR
-286 ESLGNPEKINQIV
+286 DSLGNPDKINQIV

-312 GKYMVEKFAR
+312 GKYTIEKFAR
-322 IPATVDMSSEFRYSS
+322 IPASVDMSSEFRYSS

-375 TNVVGSSITREVDIT
+375 TNVIGSSITREVDVT

-418 LHVAYLRQP
+418 IYVAHLRQLLGV
-427 PDANSTE
+427 DGTE
-434 TLLHDILH
+434 ALLHDILN
-442 LPSHV
+442 LPAQV

-456 IEHIAKRYSAFN
+456 IEHIAKRYSTFN

-514 DDMPVVCIVSE
+514 EDMPVVCIVSE
-525 SEVHEKMLSNIQ
+525 SDVHEKMLSNIQ

-554 LEIEALF
+554 LEIEGLI

-591 AHRGL
+591 VHRGL

>member
-15 DILIGGLRRLEY
+15 GILVDGLRRLEY

-36 VLNQAELSV
+36 VLNSTGLVV

-52 EKLVNQLQWDQCI
+52 RQLVDQLQWDECI

-80 PSKTNA
+80 PNIINA
-86 HPHFDFNREIAVVH
+86 HPHADSKKEIAVVH
-100 NGIIENFRHIKTSLE
+100 NGIIENFRHIKTHLE
-115 TAGRRFRSE
+115 ATGRRFRSE
-124 TDSEVIP
+124 TDSEVLP
-131 HLIGNFYKGDLLHAV
+131 HLIESFYKGDLLQAV
-146 QAALRQVEGNYAI
+146 QGALVQVEGNYGI

-176 SPLVIGLGEDEFL
+176 SPLVIGLGKDEFF
-189 VTSDVTAMLEH
+189 VASDVPAILEH
-200 TNQVVYVEDD
+200 TNDVIYVEDD
-210 EIVDVNMDGVRISTL
+210 EIVDINMDSVRISTL
-225 AGESIQRSATT
+225 AGKSIRRSATT

-260 PSSLRQTISERIQA
+260 PISLRQTISERIQA
-274 GRVVFPELEPLR
+274 GRVIFPELKPLR
-286 ESLGNPEKINQIV
+286 GNLGNPEKINQIV

-312 GKYMVEKFAR
+312 GKYMIEKFAR

-369 ATTIAI
+369 ATAIAI
-375 TNVVGSSITREVDIT
+375 TNVVGSSITREVDVT

-418 LHVAYLRQP
+418 LYVANLRIP
-427 PDANSTE
+427 LGVNTIEA
-434 TLLHDILH
+434 LLHDILN
-442 LPSHV
+442 LPAQV
-447 EKVLTQSAS
+447 EKVLTLSAS
-456 IEHIAKRYSAFN
+456 IEHIAKRYSTFN

-514 DDMPVVCIVSE
+514 NNMPVVCIVSE
-525 SEVHEKMLSNIQ
+525 SDVHEKMLSNIQ

-554 LEIEALF
+554 LEIEGLI

-591 AHRGL
+591 VHRGL

>member
-1 MCGIIGYIGKRQAT
+1 MCGIIGYIGKRQAK

-36 VLNQAELSV
+36 VLNQAGLSV

-52 EKLVNQLQWDQCI
+52 GKLVNQLQSDQCI

-86 HPHFDFNREIAVVH
+86 HPHFDSNKDIAVVH

-115 TAGRRFRSE
+115 AAGRRFTSD
-124 TDSEVIP
+124 TDSEVLP
-131 HLIGNFYKGDLLHAV
+131 HLIGSFYKGDLLQAV
-146 QAALRQVEGNYAI
+146 KGTLRQVEGNYAI
-159 AVISANEPTR
+159 AVISTHEPTR

-176 SPLVIGLGEDEFL
+176 SPLVIGLGENEHL
-189 VTSDVTAMLEH
+189 VASDVTAMLEH
-200 TNQVVYVEDD
+200 THQVVYIEDD
-210 EIVDVNMDGVRISTL
+210 EIVDINLEDVRISTL
-225 AGESIQRSATT
+225 AGQSIQRNAAT

-286 ESLGNPEKINQIV
+286 ECLGNPDKFNQIV

-312 GKYMVEKFAR
+312 GKYMIEKFAR

-356 DTLAAVRYAKEQG
+356 DTLAAVRYAKEHG
-369 ATTIAI
+369 AAAIAI
-375 TNVVGSSITREVDIT
+375 TNVVGSSITREVDVT
-390 INMYAGPEIAVAAS
+390 INMHAGPEIAVAAS

-418 LHVAYLRQP
+418 LYVADLRQP
-427 PDANSTE
+427 LDANSTE
-434 TLLHDILH
+434 TLLKDILH

-447 EKVLTQSAS
+447 EKVLTQASS
-456 IEHIAKRYSAFN
+456 IEHIAKRYSTFN

-514 DDMPVVCIVSE
+514 DEMPVVCIVSE

>member
-15 DILIGGLRRLEY
+15 DILVDGLRRLEY

-36 VLNQAELSV
+36 VLNHAGLSV
-45 QKSQGKL
+45 RKSQGKL
-52 EKLVNQLQWDQCI
+52 EQLVDQLQPDQCI
-65 GNVGIGHTRWATHGI
+65 GNVGVGHTRWATHGI
-80 PSKTNA
+80 PNEINA
-86 HPHFDFNREIAVVH
+86 HPHFDSNKEIAVVH
-100 NGIIENFRHIKTSLE
+100 NGIIENFRGIKTHLE
-115 TAGRRFRSE
+115 TTGCQFRSD
-124 TDSEVIP
+124 TDSEVLP
-131 HLIGNFYKGDLLHAV
+131 HLIASSYKGNLLQAV
-146 QAALRQVEGNYAI
+146 QGALRQVEGNYAI
-159 AVISANEPTR
+159 AVISGHEPTR

-176 SPLVIGLGEDEFL
+176 SPLVIGLGKDEFL
-189 VTSDVTAMLEH
+189 VASDVTAMLEH
-200 TNQVVYVEDD
+200 TDEVVYVEDD
-210 EIVDVNMDGVRISTL
+210 EIVDIAMDGVRISTL
-225 AGESIQRSATT
+225 AGEPIQRTATT
-236 VTWDISQV
+236 VNWDISQV

-260 PSSLRQTISERIQA
+260 PSSLRQTINERIQA
-274 GRVVFPELEPLR
+274 GRVVFPELELLV
-286 ESLGNPEKINQIV
+286 ENLGNPEKINQVV

-312 GKYMVEKFAR
+312 GKYTIEKFAR

-337 PVITP
+337 PVVNSG
-342 RTLVVAISQSGETT
+342 TLVVAISQSGETT
-356 DTLAAVRYAKEQG
+356 DTLAAVRYAKEHG
-369 ATTIAI
+369 TTTIAI
-375 TNVVGSSITREVDIT
+375 TNVVGSSITREVDVT

-418 LHVAYLRQP
+418 LYVAQLRQP
-427 PDANSTE
+427 PGVDTTE
-434 TLLHDILH
+434 TLVRDIVN
-442 LPSHV
+442 LPGQV
-447 EKVLTQSAS
+447 EKVLTQSTS
-456 IEHIAKRYSAFN
+456 IEHIAKHYSTYN

-514 DDMPVVCIVSE
+514 EDMPVVCIVSE

-554 LEIEALF
+554 LEIEALI

-591 AHRGL
+591 VHRGL

>member
-15 DILIGGLRRLEY
+15 GILVDGLRRLEY

-36 VLNQAELSV
+36 VLNRTGLVV

-52 EKLVNQLQWDQCI
+52 RQLVDQLQWDECI

-80 PSKTNA
+80 PNIINA
-86 HPHFDFNREIAVVH
+86 HPHADSKKEIAVVH
-100 NGIIENFRHIKTSLE
+100 NGIIENFRHIKTHLE
-115 TAGRRFRSE
+115 ATGRRFRSE
-124 TDSEVIP
+124 TDSEVLP
-131 HLIGNFYKGDLLHAV
+131 HLIESFYKGDLLQAV
-146 QAALRQVEGNYAI
+146 QGALRQVEGNYGL

-176 SPLVIGLGEDEFL
+176 SPLVIGLGKDEFF
-189 VTSDVTAMLEH
+189 VASDVPAILEH
-200 TNQVVYVEDD
+200 TNDVIYVEDD
-210 EIVDVNMDGVRISTL
+210 EIVDINMDSVRISTL
-225 AGESIQRSATT
+225 AGKSIRRSATT

-260 PSSLRQTISERIQA
+260 PISLRQTISERIQA
-274 GRVVFPELEPLR
+274 GRVIFPELKPLR
-286 ESLGNPEKINQIV
+286 GNLGNPEKINQIV

-312 GKYMVEKFAR
+312 GKYMIEKFAR

-369 ATTIAI
+369 ATAIAI
-375 TNVVGSSITREVDIT
+375 TNVVGSSITREVDVT

-418 LHVAYLRQP
+418 LYVANLRKP
-427 PDANSTE
+427 LGVNTIEA
-434 TLLHDILH
+434 LLHDILN
-442 LPSHV
+442 LPAQV
-447 EKVLTQSAS
+447 EKVLTLSAS
-456 IEHIAKRYSAFN
+456 IEHIAKRYSTFN

-514 DDMPVVCIVSE
+514 NNMPVVCIVSE
-525 SEVHEKMLSNIQ
+525 SDIHEKMLSNIQ
-537 EVHARKGR
+537 EVHARKGQDHR
-545 IIAIATKGD
+545 HSNERRFGD
-554 LEIEALF
+554 
-561 QDTIYLPQIHE
+561 
-572 FASPILI
+572 
-579 AVAFQLF
+579 
-586 AYYVA
+586 
-591 AHRGL
+591 
-596 DVDQPR
+596 
-602 NLAKSVTVE
+602 

>member
-1 MCGIIGYIGKRQAT
+1 MCGIIGYIGKRQAK

-86 HPHFDFNREIAVVH
+86 HPHFDFNKEIAVVH

-115 TAGRRFRSE
+115 AAGRRFRSE

-131 HLIGNFYKGDLLHAV
+131 HLIGNFYKGNLLHAV

-225 AGESIQRSATT
+225 AGESIQRTATT

-322 IPATVDMSSEFRYSS
+322 IPASVDMSSEFRYSS

-375 TNVVGSSITREVDIT
+375 TNVVGSSITREVEIT